1 MKGPAIAILA
11 AVAVVAAGSGHAS
24 GAASSRCQSALPRAP
39 LGLPAPVI
47 VTTSCGRFRLDP
59 AGGAVYLG
67 PRMKGVKT
75 PTRRSLKGVKTP
87 TRRSR
92 VDLAVCLAAVL
103 RAHGGFG
110 TMWFCSEVRSRLG
123 LGVPVFLCFTR
134 AREYQKPLNGAK
146 NGQL

>member
-1 MKGPAIAILA
+1 MSAPDYIEPIVGWRTWL
-11 AVAVVAAGSGHAS
+11 VVREGEG
-24 GAASSRCQSALPRAP
+24 
-39 LGLPAPVI
+39 
-47 VTTSCGRFRLDP
+47 FRL
-59 AGGAVYLG
+59 
-67 PRMKGVKT
+67 
-75 PTRRSLKGVKTP
+75 RSVKGVKTP

>member
-1 MKGPAIAILA
+1 LPNEGERLAPESAWLRNLASEAI
-11 AVAVVAAGSGHAS
+11 VGEPEG
-24 GAASSRCQSALPRAP
+24 CQNSDSTFAR
-39 LGLPAPVI
+39 G
-47 VTTSCGRFRLDP
+47 F
-59 AGGAVYLG
+59 GGVSDG
-67 PRMKGVKT
+67 F
-75 PTRRSLKGVKTP
+75 
-87 TRRSR
+87 
-92 VDLAVCLAAVL
+92 L

>member
-75 PTRRSLKGVKTP
+75 PTRRS
-87 TRRSR
+87 R